1 MRGKWFNAV
10 RPAGRI
16 HGAAVVVVNV
26 DVKVNADVNATVDA
40 TALVAYSAHPKPS
53 PCPLPRRGDPMSS
66 DPRVVPDPDEEAW
79 SAAAE
84 ALDRAADLLDAGRV
98 DDSAREA
105 LQAASTLA
113 RVVGPDHPDHGN
125 ALATLGAALAA
136 SGDVRGAIDA
146 TRRALAVHDLWPGEE
161 SVAPL
166 AAAARAQLGDLL
178 MKSGAYAEAI
188 RLAEEV
194 RDDAVARCGPDSP
207 EAARAWNSIGVCWKL
222 QGRWAD
228 AREAYS
234 QAEKAWERAG
244 APLPATLFHNLA
256 GLACATDDFA
266 AAEVHARAAV
276 EARRGEGDPFALGT
290 DLAGLGDALA
300 GQGRLPEAVETYREA
315 IQLLGSARPHHP
327 EIAYALH
334 NLGDALADLGKAR
347 EAEAAYRDSIQ
358 RKVRAFGEEDG
369 EVAASRNNL
378 AALLATA
385 GRREEAKLLS
395 RRAVRAARRL
405 PAGHPVR
412 SGCEALARELG
423 VR

>member
-1 MRGKWFNAV
+1 M
-10 RPAGRI
+10 
-16 HGAAVVVVNV
+16 
-26 DVKVNADVNATVDA
+26 
-40 TALVAYSAHPKPS
+40 S
-53 PCPLPRRGDPMSS
+53 P
-66 DPRVVPDPDEEAW
+66 DPRVVSDPDEEAW
-79 SAAAE
+79 CAAAE
-84 ALDRAADLLDAGRV
+84 AIDRAADLLDAGRA
-98 DDSAREA
+98 DDSVREA
-105 LQAASTLA
+105 RQAAADLA

-146 TRRALAVHDLWPGEE
+146 TRRAVAVHDLWPGEE

-166 AAAARAQLGDLL
+166 AAAARAQLGELL
-178 MKSGAYAEAI
+178 MKSGAYAEAT

-194 RDDAVARCGPDSP
+194 RDDAVSRCGADSP
-207 EAARAWNSIGVCWKL
+207 EAARAWNAVGVCWKL
-222 QGRWAD
+222 QGRHAE

-234 QAEKAWERAG
+234 QAAGAWERAG
-244 APLPATLFHNLA
+244 VPFPATLFHNLA
-256 GLACATDDFA
+256 GLACATGDFTT
-266 AAEVHARAAV
+266 AEGHARAAV
-276 EARRGEGDPFALGT
+276 EARRSEGDPFALGT

-300 GQGRLPEAVETYREA
+300 GQGRLPEAIETYREA
-315 IQLLGSARPHHP
+315 IQLLGASRPHHP

-334 NLGDALADLGKAR
+334 NLGDALADQGRAR
-347 EAEAAYRDSIQ
+347 EAEAAYRDAIQ
-358 RKVRAFGEEDG
+358 RKVGTFGEEDG

-378 AALLATA
+378 AALLASE